1 MGISSP
7 KSMGNPTIFAKAAL
21 AEGTSTIDVI
31 EQLQA
36 RYGLSPKEAE
46 ALVDDIEENEG
57 S

>member
-1 MGISSP
+1 
-7 KSMGNPTIFAKAAL
+7 MGNPTIFAKAAL

-36 RYGLSPKEAE
+36 RYGLSPKGAE